1 MCILYVFYLFLFRNW
16 NIYSLLWLTHSDLQ
30 KEPEHRYQSI
40 SSEMFVNSWSS
51 PVGNQFDWD
60 SSNTWQCWNSGCGWE
75 VALRMLLL
83 WSLGLLVA
91 KICESF
97 KFGDICACKS
107 SIRQNSCR
115 GNVHAA
121 SLVGAPA
128 CNVAEQLV
136 VLCVAAGVRIRR
148 RKFDLWGERSSLDM
162 RVWERERGEKRAILT
177 LSSFYLRPPVCHPQ
191 AHKTGFWNLWPKAA
205 LFFWPKAHLE
215 PF

>member
-1 MCILYVFYLFLFRNW
+1 M
-16 NIYSLLWLTHSDLQ
+16 WLTHSDLQ
-30 KEPEHRYQSI
+30 QEPEHRYQSI

-75 VALRMLLL
+75 VALRLLL

-97 KFGDICACKS
+97 KNFTQFGDICASKS

-128 CNVAEQLV
+128 CNVAAGGSMCSSGCSYQKKKIGFMRRE
-136 VLCVAAGVRIRR
+136 VLTWHESVR
-148 RKFDLWGERSSLDM
+148 K
-162 RVWERERGEKRAILT
+162 RERWEKSNPHSLLFLSQAPLSVT
-177 LSSFYLRPPVCHPQ
+177 LRRTRLASGICDQKLPFFGQRHI
-191 AHKTGFWNLWPKAA
+191 WNHFKM
-205 LFFWPKAHLE
+205 
-215 PF
+215 